1 MNFYKVI
8 KENMIVGVCTNDS
21 FRRYQSKHRIIIV
34 SDSDRV
40 EAVDCDGIFYHDT
53 WMADPCFPCETASVI
68 QITEEEY
75 DSLRSQLYDGDIPD
89 DGSLEEEEPAAEPV
103 EEGGEEI
110 RKTAAQILQEQINS
124 VDSQVK
130 LAARFASV

>member
-21 FRRYQSKHRIIIV
+21 FRRYQAKHRIIIV

-53 WMADPCFPCETASVI
+53 WMATPRMPSWI
-68 QITEEEY
+68 
-75 DSLRSQLYDGDIPD
+75 
-89 DGSLEEEEPAAEPV
+89 PAAVALISER
-103 EEGGEEI
+103 ERI
-110 RKTAAQILQEQINS
+110 TAREDLTFS
-124 VDSQVK
+124 PPDF
-130 LAARFASV
+130 AA